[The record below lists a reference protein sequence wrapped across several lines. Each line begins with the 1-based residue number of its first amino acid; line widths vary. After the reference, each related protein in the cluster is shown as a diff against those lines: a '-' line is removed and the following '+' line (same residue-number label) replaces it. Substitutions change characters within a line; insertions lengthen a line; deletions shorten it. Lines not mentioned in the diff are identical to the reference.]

1 MHSIYEF
8 VNLGWDDTYFLDI
21 TCRTDWSSTLHPTK
35 WSYTYPSVSASVLL
49 DKALKINTP
58 YVNMLK
64 VRASWANV
72 GNDTSPYS
80 LYDAY
85 SKTSLPGGFTL
96 PSTLKD
102 AYINP
107 ENVESW
113 EVGFEGKFLNNRLN
127 FDIALYKNTT
137 TDQILGVSQ
146 SAETGATK
154 VMMNAGRVENK
165 GIEISFRLRPVQTRD
180 LLWEIN
186 GNWARNK
193 NKLCELNDGWDPST
207 PLQTSMGVTIGSR
220 TLRLLVHRRGDALDL
235 RPRLCSRSARLHLHR
250 RKRHGDRLFGDAA
263 HRSAD
268 GLSLADRRSQ
278 PADCQG
284 ESRLEGGF
292 RNLGALQEP
301 LVLSTVHGPDGR

>member
-113 EVGFEGKFLNNRLN
+113 EVGFEGKFLSNRLN
-127 FDIALYKNTT
+127 FDVALYKNIT

-146 SAETGATK
+146 SSETGATK

-165 GIEISFRLRPVQTRD
+165 G
-180 LLWEIN
+180 
-186 GNWARNK
+186 
-193 NKLCELNDGWDPST
+193 
-207 PLQTSMGVTIGSR
+207 
-220 TLRLLVHRRGDALDL
+220 H
-235 RPRLCSRSARLHLHR
+235 
-250 RKRHGDRLFGDAA
+250 
-263 HRSAD
+263 
-268 GLSLADRRSQ
+268 
-278 PADCQG
+278 
-284 ESRLEGGF
+284 
-292 RNLGALQEP
+292 RNLVPPAPRADPRPAVGDQRQL
-301 LVLSTVHGPDGR
+301 GPQ